1 MSETSNLS
9 RVLESGTF
17 AVTAEITTPKGADLS
32 SLAQRAELL
41 RGYVDAVN
49 VTDNQSAS
57 VHLSAQ
63 ACAAELV
70 RLGVEPI
77 FQITCRDR
85 NRIALQSD
93 VLGAIGLGARNVL
106 CLTGDHQHFGDETQ
120 AKGVFDLDSVQ
131 LIQALNNLI
140 NKGQFIG
147 GGKLE
152 GSVWAYLGG
161 AGSPFADPLG
171 AQVRKLRKKVRAGA
185 RFVQTQGIF
194 DLGMDGAD
202 CNSGWRG
209 HPRALGEGCPLY
221 EGPRAWHSHAGR
233 GSPAAGV
240 GVQGQGRGDQAG
252 RGDH

>member
-209 HPRALGEGCPLY
+209 HPVR
-221 EGPRAWHSHAGR
+221 
-233 GSPAAGV
+233 
-240 GVQGQGRGDQAG
+240 
-252 RGDH
+252 